1 MDNNRQTPQNN
12 DNQPKM
18 PRFNMNWLYII
29 VAVVLA
35 ILLFSG
41 GGDSIARSAGGSQEA
56 NYSDFK
62 AYVNKGYAQ
71 RVVVNKSENT
81 LRMYV
86 KPKFIRNIFNM
97 TAQQVGSNPYL
108 TVQFGSVDE
117 LEKFLD
123 TAQQQHKLSGFSYDN
138 AKGTDIWSL
147 LLNLSPLLFLFFL
160 FWMFNRNMNGA
171 GGGGGVFSVGKSK
184 ARLYEKGNDLGI
196 TFKDV
201 AGQEGAKQ
209 EVQEIVEFLKNPH
222 KFTDLGGKIPKG
234 ALLIGP
240 PGTGK
245 TLLAK
250 AVAGEAGVPF
260 FSMSGSDFV
269 EMFVGVGASRVR
281 DVFAQA
287 KQKAPCIIF
296 IDEID
301 AIGRARSKN
310 PAMGGNDERENTL
323 NALLTEMDGFGT
335 NSGVIVLAATNRA
348 DMLDKALL
356 RPGRFDRQ
364 IHVDLPDLPERKAIF
379 NVHLRPLKIDQSLDI
394 DFLARQT
401 PGFSGADIANV
412 CNEAALI
419 AARHNKKNVCKQD
432 FLDAVDRIIGGLE
445 KKTKVMTTEEKRSI
459 AIHEAGHATISWFC
473 EHADPLV
480 KVTIVPRGQAL
491 GAAWYLPEERVITTK
506 EQMLDEMCAL
516 LGGRAAEELFTGHIS
531 TGAMNDLE
539 RATKSAYGMVA
550 YAGMSDKLPNICYYN
565 NQEYSFQKPYSE
577 TTAKVMDDEVL
588 TMINEQ
594 YRRAKDILNEHKDGH
609 RQLAELLFT
618 KEVIYAED
626 VEKIFGK
633 RPWVSRSE
641 ELIKENEK
649 LDQDKAAKEQ
659 ADALRL
665 EDMPD
670 IVKQAQAEHEATAAV
685 NKADKNDSQPAPAA
699 PSDDT
704 SAAATPLSGTA
715 EEQPAGHDNPKTEE

>member
-138 AKGTDIWSL
+138 AKGTDIWPL
-147 LLNLSPLLFLFFL
+147 LLNLSSLLFLFFL

-659 ADALRL
+659 ADAPRL

-685 NKADKNDSQPAPAA
+685 NKAEKNDSQPAPAA
-699 PSDDT
+699 PADDT
-704 SAAATPLSGTA
+704 SAATTPPSGTA
-715 EEQPAGHDNPKTEE
+715 EEQPARHDNPKTEE